1 MALDTFNGLVDA
13 VVRWSKRKDHNADSI
28 QDFVTLAEEEMY
40 NNVESP
46 LRIRAMD
53 KRFTAIVN
61 TTEREYPLPPLFLQ
75 SRRFK
80 VNAQTTDN
88 PGPSRDCDIKY
99 RSPDQLLLD
108 VDVGMPRF
116 YSVTSQLEFDRIPD
130 QAYQVEMQHW
140 AKLSPLSSDV
150 QVNAILTDFPSLY
163 LYGTLAQLWDFHGED
178 QKSERYMAKMMS
190 NIRGINKAE
199 KRARIGN
206 APQVRQERRGP

>member
-40 NNVESP
+40 NNVDSP
-46 LRIRAMD
+46 LRTRSMD
-53 KRFTAIVN
+53 KRFTAIVS
-61 TTEREYPLPPLFLQ
+61 TTERQFPLPPLFLR
-75 SRRFK
+75 SRRLK

-88 PGPSRDCDIKY
+88 PGPFSDCDIRY
-99 RSPDQLLLD
+99 RAPDQLLLD
-108 VDVGMPRF
+108 VNQGLPRF
-116 YSVTSQLEFDRIPD
+116 YSVTSQIEFDRIPD
-130 QAYQVEMQHW
+130 EAYEIEMQYF
-140 AKLSPLSSDV
+140 AKEPPLSNSV

-178 QKSERYMAKMMS
+178 QKSQIYMQKMMN

-206 APQVRQERRGP
+206 APQIRQERRGP

>member
-13 VVRWSKRKDHNADSI
+13 VIRWSKRKEHNAESI

-46 LRIRAMD
+46 LRTRSMD
-53 KRFTAIVN
+53 KRFTAIVS
-61 TTEREYPLPPLFLQ
+61 TTEREFPLPPLFLQ

-99 RSPDQLLLD
+99 RAPDQLLLD
-108 VDVGMPRF
+108 IDTGMPRF
-116 YSVTSQLEFDRIPD
+116 FSVTSQIEFDRIPD
-130 QAYQVEMQHW
+130 EAYQVEMQHW
-140 AKLSPLSSDV
+140 AKLPPLSNEV
-150 QVNAILTDFPSLY
+150 QKNAILTDYPSLY

-178 QKSERYMAKMMS
+178 QKSERYMAKMMR
-190 NIRGINKAE
+190 NIIGINKAE

-206 APQVRQERRGP
+206 SPQIRQERRSP